1 MQKSEKED
9 VQLHWQ
15 QQAVIMEE
23 GFPKIF
29 YDNIP
34 AFSENYIIDVFM

>member
-1 MQKSEKED
+1 
-9 VQLHWQ
+9 
-15 QQAVIMEE
+15 MEE

>member
-1 MQKSEKED
+1 
-9 VQLHWQ
+9 
-15 QQAVIMEE
+15 MEE

-34 AFSENYIIDVFM
+34 AFSENYIIDVFIFLYEPSLLLHFD

>member
-1 MQKSEKED
+1 
-9 VQLHWQ
+9 
-15 QQAVIMEE
+15 MEE

-34 AFSENYIIDVFM
+34 AFCENYIIDALK